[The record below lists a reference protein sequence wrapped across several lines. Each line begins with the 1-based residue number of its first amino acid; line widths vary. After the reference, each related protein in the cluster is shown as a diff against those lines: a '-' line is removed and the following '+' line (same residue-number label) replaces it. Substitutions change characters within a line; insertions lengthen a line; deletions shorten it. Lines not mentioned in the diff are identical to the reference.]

1 MRKLVVTTESGEYI
15 TTIDVEEQTL
25 VAGVVNGLRLFP
37 TAAFY
42 LDGRLVDGE
51 VIRTIRAALAA
62 GIDPTAP
69 EPEATTPTSLPDA
82 EKVQDYNET
91 MQRVFADVRKHHAA
105 MLQDMADHTRMVGRV
120 FIERERE
127 FADEAARQREL
138 TRKSLA
144 DVDLLGR
151 SIKATQFQNS
161 LVTATAHT
169 EARARR
175 RGGGMSWGDL
185 VAGVRRVFTGE
196 R

>member
-144 DVDLLGR
+144 DIDLLDR
-151 SIKATQFQNS
+151 SVSAVRFNETI
-161 LVTATAHT
+161 ATA
-169 EARARR
+169 AGAGPIRVRR
-175 RGGGMSWGDL
+175 RGGMNGWDL
-185 VAGVRRVFTGE
+185 LGGVMKVLGFDDK
-196 R
+196 

>member
-1 MRKLVVTTESGEYI
+1 MRKLVVTTESGEFI
-15 TTIDVEEQTL
+15 TTVDVEEHTL
-25 VAGVVNGLRLFP
+25 VSSVVNCLRLFP

-42 LDGRLVDGE
+42 LDGRLVDDE
-51 VIRTIRAALAA
+51 TIKMIRAALAA
-62 GIDPTAP
+62 GIDPSAP
-69 EPEATTPTSLPDA
+69 EPVVATSMLLPEA

-91 MQRVFADVRKHHAA
+91 MQRVFTDVRKHHAA
-105 MLQDMADHTRMVGRV
+105 ILHDMADHTRMVGRV

-151 SIKATQFQNS
+151 SVKATQFQNT
-161 LVTATAHT
+161 LVTATAHS
-169 EARARR
+169 EARARG
-175 RGGGMSWGDL
+175 GGGMTWADL